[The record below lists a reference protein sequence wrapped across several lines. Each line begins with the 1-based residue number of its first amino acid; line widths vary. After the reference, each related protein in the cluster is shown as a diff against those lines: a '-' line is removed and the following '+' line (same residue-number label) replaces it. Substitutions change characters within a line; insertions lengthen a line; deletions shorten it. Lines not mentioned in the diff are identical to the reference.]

1 MAARAGATGLGGAA
15 FGDDATSTES
25 GSEPS
30 DASGRYAIGDGA
42 RWDGRGGC
50 SGEEK
55 GQRRRKKRMLA
66 AAAAAEG
73 KKGTRLLPARAPG
86 ESLRLPRAR
95 PGRASRG
102 RPGQRRASPCK
113 AWAGPRRGK
122 GRRDQDEK
130 KKNPLT
136 PSSAAPHQKN
146 LLPFSQRGRLL
157 DRLVH
162 LPARQRVFLCGGRGL
177 HPGRLQPGGPER
189 AGEERE
195 EGRRRGREKVGC
207 FFFNLGPP
215 HDFSS
220 SPVSLLALSLA
231 LLLRSPT
238 TTTPWTSSW
247 TPTPPPRTP

>member
-1 MAARAGATGLGGAA
+1 M
-15 FGDDATSTES
+15 
-25 GSEPS
+25 
-30 DASGRYAIGDGA
+30 
-42 RWDGRGGC
+42 
-50 SGEEK
+50 
-55 GQRRRKKRMLA
+55 QRRRKRA
-66 AAAAAEG
+66 AAAKKAHAGGGGGGGRKKRNSPSPRPGARRVAPTAPCPSWPRKPRPAWAEACQSLQGVGRTPPRKG
-73 KKGTRLLPARAPG
+73 K
-86 ESLRLPRAR
+86 ER
-95 PGRASRG
+95 PGR
-102 RPGQRRASPCK
+102 
-113 AWAGPRRGK
+113 
-122 GRRDQDEK
+122 K